1 MMLSLAVDLPR
12 EVAAVL
18 PSEPYAQLELANK
31 IISFAYSQK
40 VSLVEAEAQQLREAL
55 IAKNNIIKQLER
67 KVANM
72 ENEVAELQVKSKM
85 AVEEQHRLGTEKGA
99 LIETVKR
106 LNREVS
112 RLDAFKRSLLQ
123 HLHDDEEPAQLDHS
137 VAAVDLSTDR
147 LVADVLHS
155 AMKATQHPQQS
166 QSSGPPPGPSGGP
179 HTTSSYLPRSG
190 PSTSTQHLGR
200 GGPAGYASST
210 PSQQVSHTSPR
221 GPTSPRAYVT
231 STPQPSGSHHYG
243 SSQGQSQTSGSTGQY
258 VSNGGQYTSSK
269 ATVEPRMEAKDFF
282 RHARAQLSYEAFS
295 QFLQAI
301 KQHNAGLASRDDT
314 LRSARL
320 IFGPGAT
327 DLYDVFE
334 GLLTRNGAGLS

>member
-12 EVAAVL
+12 E
-18 PSEPYAQLELANK
+18 
-31 IISFAYSQK
+31 

-123 HLHDDEEPAQLDHS
+123 HLHDDEEP
-137 VAAVDLSTDR
+137 
-147 LVADVLHS
+147 
-155 AMKATQHPQQS
+155 
-166 QSSGPPPGPSGGP
+166 SG
-179 HTTSSYLPRSG
+179 T
-190 PSTSTQHLGR
+190 
-200 GGPAGYASST
+200 
-210 PSQQVSHTSPR
+210 
-221 GPTSPRAYVT
+221 
-231 STPQPSGSHHYG
+231 HHYG
-243 SSQGQSQTSGSTGQY
+243 SSQGQSQTSGSSGQY

-327 DLYDVFE
+327 GLYDVFE